1 MQKVFCI
8 WRRCTSSGKR
18 EVLPKAAKLVS
29 LNDTVSHSPLHKLT
43 IEKQKGICSME
54 KFALGSFL
62 GIILFV
68 LLLKVMLALFLIS
81 AGAMIIYL
89 IFHWVYIYY
98 TERKARG

>member
-1 MQKVFCI
+1 
-8 WRRCTSSGKR
+8 
-18 EVLPKAAKLVS
+18 
-29 LNDTVSHSPLHKLT
+29 
-43 IEKQKGICSME
+43 ME